1 MNPFSEYAFMLESDD
16 YPKTEATFWQ
26 LKGKIDTAAFA
37 QAFADSID
45 KIKLF
50 SCNLVER
57 KEGMFYIPYWI
68 YNEDF
73 KNRLVVEDCRHLVGD
88 DYNLEAFTERYYAP
102 KIIRRLDLA
111 NEFPFNCHV
120 LRVQDDT
127 YILGVLFHHSI
138 LDPFKAFMVLT
149 NLFARYHEL
158 VKGQWPTWVEAE
170 GTGDVIRKKKNQ
182 LIKPLPMTTFAKEQL
197 MDVWVRNSKSKISPI
212 AVEKVHDFK
221 KVKGRYSLMRVI
233 EDEKLIAGL
242 VERAVSAEC
251 TLNDLFFAVSR
262 KVLSDWNL
270 EKGKPADRFRFMLV
284 TSLLG
289 RAKLPK
295 DSGAGLAGL
304 NVISVGHGKA
314 DLDTL
319 MHHFK
324 EQRASQLS
332 KGVDIQ
338 FFNTLTKVVAML
350 RLLPMKTRTGLV
362 RPMIE
367 RVPVTFEISNIG
379 SIWPKKIYPDGRQSL
394 ESRIV
399 EVGDFKIDALHST
412 ISIAKNL
419 EWLITVRTHNKRTFF
434 TSIFDKYRFRRHEA
448 EELTDR
454 FFKELENAV

>member
-1 MNPFSEYAFMLESDD
+1 MNPFSEYAFMLESED
-16 YPKTEATFWQ
+16 YPKTEATMWQ
-26 LKGKIDTAAFA
+26 LKGKVDTTAFA
-37 QAFADSID
+37 QAFEESID

-50 SCNLVER
+50 SCNLEER
-57 KEGMFYIPYWI
+57 KEGMFYKPYWV

-73 KNRLVVEDCRHLVGD
+73 KNRLVVEDCRHLAGD
-88 DYNLEAFTERYYAP
+88 NYDLADFADRYYAP
-102 KIIRRLDLA
+102 KIIRSINLA
-111 NEFPFNCHV
+111 TEFPFNCHL

-138 LDPFKAFMVLT
+138 LDPFKAFTVLT

-158 VKGQWPTWVEAE
+158 VKGEWPSWVEAE

-182 LIKPLPMTTFAKEQL
+182 LIKPLPMMTFAKEQL
-197 MDVWVRNSKSKISPI
+197 MDVWIKNNKSSITPI
-212 AVEKVHDFK
+212 AVEKVYDYK
-221 KVKGRYSLMRVI
+221 KVKGRFSLLRMI
-233 EDEKLIAGL
+233 DDEKLISAL
-242 VERAVSAEC
+242 VERAVSSGC
-251 TLNDLFFAVSR
+251 TLNDLFFAIAR
-262 KVLSDWNL
+262 KVISQWNL
-270 EKGKPADRFRFMLV
+270 EHGKPADRFRFMLV

-304 NVISVGHGKA
+304 NVITAGHEKA

-324 EQRASQLS
+324 EQRAGQLS
-332 KGVDIQ
+332 RGVDIQ
-338 FFNTLTKVVAML
+338 FFNTLTKIVSML
-350 RLLPMKTRTGLV
+350 RLLPMKTRIRLV
-362 RPMIE
+362 RPMVE
-367 RVPVTFEISNIG
+367 RIPVSFEISNIG
-379 SIWPKKIYPDGRQSL
+379 SIWPKKIFPDGRQSL

-399 EVGDFKIDALHST
+399 EVGDFRIDALHSS

-419 EWLITVRTHNKRTFF
+419 EWLLTVRTHNKRSFF

-454 FFKELENAV
+454 YFKELENAV